1 MVPPFHSYFGSYCS
15 NYLPFALFLIFT
27 FYLILEQISL
37 HLDSVFLMYFL
48 NIYVTTT
55 YFNFHSW
62 IWSNW
67 YFNIE
72 CFNLIINSLRSINL
86 RRPPPLPWI
95 GWEPQMRENTA
106 VSPPCCQLLLLIYL
120 FWMEMETREKP
131 YLWFYLSTSFAW
143 SRTNTISCII
153 SIVVEHLWISC

>member
-1 MVPPFHSYFGSYCS
+1 MFLRLFKIEYLTVVPPFHSYGSYFPS
-15 NYLPFALFLIFT
+15 F
-27 FYLILEQISL
+27 LILEQISL

-55 YFNFHSW
+55 YLNFHSW

-67 YFNIE
+67 YSNIE

-86 RRPPPLPWI
+86 RRPPPWPWI
-95 GWEPQMRENTA
+95 GWELQTRENTA

-120 FWMEMETREKP
+120 FWMEMETRETP
-131 YLWFYLSTSFAW
+131 YLWFENFF
-143 SRTNTISCII
+143 
-153 SIVVEHLWISC
+153 E